1 MTDAGRGATRRY
13 AGKGI
18 ISCAVTGGIH
28 TPTMSPHLPCTPA
41 EIAKEAIAAANA
53 GAAILHLHAR
63 HPVTGAPASDPNLFM
78 KFLPEIGEAT
88 DAVVNIT
95 TGGGL
100 GMTLDARLAAPLA
113 ARPELCSINMGSM
126 NFGLFPM
133 AYKFDTWKH
142 GWEKPYLENTT
153 DFVFK
158 NTFADIEQILL
169 RLGHDHGARFEFE
182 CYDVG
187 HLYNL
192 AHFVNRG
199 LIEPPLFIQ
208 CIFGILGGIGA
219 DGDNLVF
226 MKQTADKLFGAKNYL
241 LSVLAAGRMQTRL
254 LAHSLTM
261 GGNVRV
267 GLEDNLYL
275 GPGILAE
282 SNADQVSKVRVI
294 MDGLDL
300 DVATPE
306 EVRQKLRL
314 KGKENVGF

>member
-1 MTDAGRGATRRY
+1 MSDPNQTNVRRY
-13 AGKGI
+13 AGKAI
-18 ISCAVTGGIH
+18 ISCAITGGIH
-28 TPTMSPHLPCTPA
+28 TPTMSPYLPCTPDR
-41 EIAKEAIAAANA
+41 IAAEAIAAAQA
-53 GAAILHLHAR
+53 GASILHLHAR
-63 HPVTGAPASDPNLFM
+63 NPDTGAPASDPNLFM
-78 KFLPEIGEAT
+78 QFLPEIGKAS

-100 GMTLDARLAAPLA
+100 GMSLDARLAAPLA
-113 ARPELCSINMGSM
+113 ARPEMCSINMGSI

-133 AYKFDTWKH
+133 VQKHTSWKH
-142 GWEKPYLENTT
+142 DWEKPYLENTR

-169 RLGHDHGARFEFE
+169 RLGSEHGVRFEFE

-192 AHFVNRG
+192 AHFLDRG
-199 LIEPPLFIQ
+199 LVEPPMLVQ

-226 MKQTADKLFGAKNYL
+226 MKQTADKLFGSDAYL
-241 LSVLAAGRMQTRL
+241 LSVLAAGKMQARL
-254 LAHSLTM
+254 LTHSLTI

-267 GLEDNLYL
+267 GLEYNLFL
-275 GPGILAE
+275 GPGELAK
-282 SNADQVSKVRVI
+282 SNADQVRKIRGI
-294 MDGLDL
+294 MEGLNL
-300 DVATPE
+300 EVATPSD
-306 EVRQKLRL
+306 VRRLLQL

>member
-1 MTDAGRGATRRY
+1 MIDVKQAVSRRY
-13 AGKGI
+13 AGKAI
-18 ISCAVTGGIH
+18 ISCAITGGIH
-28 TPTMSPHLPCTPA
+28 TPTMSPYLPCTPA
-41 EIAKEAIAAANA
+41 EIASEAISAARA

-63 HPVTGAPASDPNLFM
+63 HPVTGAPASDPELFM
-78 KFLPEIGEAT
+78 EFLPAIRETT

-100 GMTLDARLAAPLA
+100 GMSLDARLAAPLA
-113 ARPELCSINMGSM
+113 ARPEMCSINMGSI

-133 AYKFDTWKH
+133 AHKFDTWKH
-142 GWEKPYLENTT
+142 PWEKPYLENTT
-153 DFVFK
+153 DFIFK
-158 NTFADIEQILL
+158 NTFADIEQILM
-169 RLGHDHGARFEFE
+169 RLGHEHGVRFEFE

-192 AHFVNRG
+192 AHFVDRG
-199 LIEPPLFIQ
+199 LVEPPFFIQ

-226 MKQTADKLFGAKNYL
+226 MKSTADKLFGSGSFQ

-254 LAHSLTM
+254 LTHSLTI

-275 GPGILAE
+275 GPGVLAK
-282 SNADQVSKVRVI
+282 SNADQVAKIRGI

-300 DVATPE
+300 EVATPAD
-306 EVRQKLRL
+306 VRRMLCL
-314 KGKENVGF
+314 KGKEKVAF